1 MLPVQV
7 VTTATKGTAPEPWNC
22 TCVVLGTMLLLLPGV
37 GSQDERW
44 VPGQWDLGWES
55 LAQPGDD
62 ARSDSHTADQ
72 LSQHLSPTSDP
83 ATAWGDCG
91 THLCP

>member
-22 TCVVLGTMLLLLPGV
+22 TCVVLGTMLLLPGV
-37 GSQDERW
+37 GSQDEHW

-62 ARSDSHTADQ
+62 ARSDSHAADQ